1 MNSSEI
7 NSRYSLLL
15 VSKLKWIEMSYHN
28 LFSLSFKIRSG
39 NAAMRHIKPNLLQ
52 SRQFSECFHK
62 SIFIF
67 QIRLINHIIPVSISI
82 IKKHWFTVTYTSMAL
97 NQSTQRKGAEGVSFC
112 SSTHHPAI
120 VKCEPKMWCLFHHW
134 VQFFLPTSS
143 WSKNSL
149 KWPVEKAASSEQT
162 GNSRL

>member
-1 MNSSEI
+1 MNWGSIHLSVL
-7 NSRYSLLL
+7 S
-15 VSKLKWIEMSYHN
+15 IELSYHDIV
-28 LFSLSFKIRSG
+28 FSLSFKIRSG

-97 NQSTQRKGAEGVSFC
+97 NQSTQRKGGGRR
-112 SSTHHPAI
+112 
-120 VKCEPKMWCLFHHW
+120 LFLQHY
-134 VQFFLPTSS
+134 TSS
-143 WSKNSL
+143 RNCWTWTQNVMPVPSL
-149 KWPVEKAASSEQT
+149 GPVLLTHIILKQEQPKVACGEGSFQWT
-162 GNSRL
+162 NRK